1 MFIILGLLAAVVI
14 IAYKRATEIVT
25 VNPMAALRKSSSL
38 NLPEGF
44 GQVLGAIK
52 EAAEEANRQANQQQ
66 TQHRR
71 TEQHGQIP
79 KGRSEQG
86 RAAIRQ
92 LVSNNR
98 FHEAIA
104 LYRRVYGVDAEAA
117 KKAVDEMMLGH

>member
-1 MFIILGLLAAVVI
+1 MLIFLGLIAAAVVV
-14 IAYKRATEIVT
+14 AYKRATEIVT
-25 VNPMAALRKSSSL
+25 INPLAALRKSSSL
-38 NLPEGF
+38 NVPEGF
-44 GQVLGAIK
+44 GQVLGALK
-52 EAAEEANRQANQQQ
+52 EAAEEAERQANRQQ
-66 TQHRR
+66 TQRER

-104 LYRRVYGVDAEAA
+104 LYKRVYGVDAETA